1 MSDFF
6 QSEMVRG
13 DLQEM
18 TDLQMYCMRA
28 SAMIYALSPIK
39 LNEYFDVLIQLIEKQ
54 KTFYFRMRLSDDEEA
69 KMMVE
74 LMKDFTYQFVGS
86 NDQLS
91 NSSVPEGTPLEEVFD
106 TLIER
111 VKAQKESIAPAVEE
125 QLRLQED
132 D

>member
-28 SAMIYALSPIK
+28 SSMIYALSPIK
-39 LNEYFDVLIQLIEKQ
+39 LNEYYDVLIQLIEKQ
-54 KTFYFRMRLSDDEEA
+54 KTFYFRMKLSEDEEA

-74 LMKDFTYQFVGS
+74 MMKDFTYQFAGVDNEG
-86 NDQLS
+86 NPTI
-91 NSSVPEGTPLEEVFD
+91 PEGTPLEEVFD
-106 TLIER
+106 TLVGR

-125 QLRLQED
+125 QLRLQGD

>member
-18 TDLQMYCMRA
+18 TDLQMYCVRA
-28 SAMIYALSPIK
+28 STMLPALSPIK
-39 LNEYFDVLIQLIEKQ
+39 LNEYYDVLIQLIEKQ
-54 KTFYFRMRLSDDEEA
+54 KTFYFRMKLSEDEEA

-74 LMKDFTYQFVGS
+74 TMKEFTYQFAGVDKEG
-86 NDQLS
+86 NPT
-91 NSSVPEGTPLEEVFD
+91 VPEGTPLEEVFD
-106 TLIER
+106 TLVER
-111 VKAQKESIAPAVEE
+111 VKAQKESIAPYVEE
-125 QLRLQED
+125 QRRLQED

>member
-18 TDLQMYCMRA
+18 TDLQMYCIRA
-28 SAMIYALSPIK
+28 SSMIYALSPIK
-39 LNEYFDVLIQLIEKQ
+39 LNEYYDVLMKLIEKQ
-54 KTFYFRMRLSDDEEA
+54 KTFYFRMKLSEDEEA

-74 LMKDFTYQFVGS
+74 MMKDFTYQFAGTDDEG
-86 NDQLS
+86 NPT
-91 NSSVPEGTPLEEVFD
+91 VPEGIPLEEVFD

-111 VKAQKESIAPAVEE
+111 VKVQKESIAPAVAE

>member
-1 MSDFF
+1 
-6 QSEMVRG
+6 
-13 DLQEM
+13 M
-18 TDLQMYCMRA
+18 TDLQMYCVRA
-28 SAMIYALSPIK
+28 STRLYALSPIK
-39 LNEYFDVLIQLIEKQ
+39 LNEYYDVLMKLIEKQ
-54 KTFYFRMRLSDDEEA
+54 KTFYFRMKLSEDEEA

-74 LMKDFTYQFVGS
+74 MMKDFTYQFAGTDNEGNPS
-86 NDQLS
+86 I
-91 NSSVPEGTPLEEVFD
+91 PEEIPLEEVFD